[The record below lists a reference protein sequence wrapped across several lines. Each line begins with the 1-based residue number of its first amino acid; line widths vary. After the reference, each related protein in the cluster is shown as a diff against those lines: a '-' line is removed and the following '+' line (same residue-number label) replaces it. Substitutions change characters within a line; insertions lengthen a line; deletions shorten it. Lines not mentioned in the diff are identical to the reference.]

1 MALFV
6 TVDEEAFPLLHKGA
20 VSLVGFFPFPDLPQ
34 LLPDSV
40 QFSQKKPLDLAVKIG
55 DLFQQGFDLPH
66 QA

>member
-1 MALFV
+1 M
-6 TVDEEAFPLLHKGA
+6 VDEEAFPLPRKGA
-20 VSLVGFFPFPDLPQ
+20 VSLIGFFSFLDFPQ

-55 DLFQQGFDLPH
+55 DLFQHGFDLRH